1 MKCKLPLLTL
11 AVIAAA
17 SAAGAQTVT
26 RYSDYAAPY
35 GAYEKILTT
44 RYITITPAGGGT
56 SLTIHSPYIGGGHGI
71 SSSGALAVNTAAVNI
86 ASPAGEL
93 KVPST
98 VNSMDVQTTGSVS
111 VVGTTKLSA
120 APGSISISGSQVTFN
135 TPTATVTGD
144 FKASSL
150 GSTGNIPIYLCS
162 DNTLRLCC
170 TGSKTLY
177 ARLVADGSL
186 TTTSTCWT
194 VASSTGTSGGSSSG
208 GSGSSGNNNNNNNP
222 KTQCVVSLP
231 GGCRA
236 YTVPCTSIS
245 VTYTVVGPSP
255 MLLTSSP
262 AMAYTID
269 GGCVHGWATVTNA
282 PSYADC
288 SMVKKNMYE
297 TACTMLG
304 QAHTIVQSYTTTL
317 PSSNSQ

>member
-1 MKCKLPLLTL
+1 
-11 AVIAAA
+11 
-17 SAAGAQTVT
+17 
-26 RYSDYAAPY
+26 
-35 GAYEKILTT
+35 
-44 RYITITPAGGGT
+44 
-56 SLTIHSPYIGGGHGI
+56 
-71 SSSGALAVNTAAVNI
+71 
-86 ASPAGEL
+86 
-93 KVPST
+93 
-98 VNSMDVQTTGSVS
+98 MDVQTTGSVS

-269 GGCVHGWATVTNA
+269 GGCVHGRQQVFRHAQFKRFYYYRQQQHKGGCRGKQRGHEHSLRSGVA
-282 PSYADC
+282 F
-288 SMVKKNMYE
+288 
-297 TACTMLG
+297 
-304 QAHTIVQSYTTTL
+304 
-317 PSSNSQ
+317 